1 MKEAAR
7 PEPAAPAPRAKE
19 AARPDPAAAAQRVK
33 EGVRDLAIGAFGAAG
48 DLASDAVTGYR
59 KSTKWFKLRAYVVGT
74 WVVLGL
80 VTFWAACPP
89 SAGPTNSLGAKA
101 KLLAGSIM
109 GSQVFVENESEDVL
123 WREVVVTLEG
133 GWRYERR
140 TVRPK
145 ESFVVPTNRFTKD
158 GTTAPP
164 GLSPKTILIE
174 CTDGKVTMPLP
185 VER

>member
-1 MKEAAR
+1 MKD
-7 PEPAAPAPRAKE
+7 

-33 EGVRDLAIGAFGAAG
+33 EGMRDLARGAIGAAG
-48 DLASDAVTGYR
+48 DLAADVATGYR
-59 KSTKWFKLRAYVVGT
+59 KSTRYFKLRAAVVGT
-74 WVVLGL
+74 WVVLTL
-80 VTFWAACPP
+80 VTFWAACP
-89 SAGPTNSLGAKA
+89 STGPTNALGAKA

-123 WREVVVTLEG
+123 WRDVVVTLEG

-158 GTTAPP
+158 GATAPP
-164 GLSPKTILIE
+164 GLAPKTIQID
-174 CTDGKVTMPLP
+174 CADGKVTMPLP

>member
-1 MKEAAR
+1 
-7 PEPAAPAPRAKE
+7 
-19 AARPDPAAAAQRVK
+19 VK
-33 EGVRDLAIGAFGAAG
+33 EGVRDLALGAIGAAG
-48 DLASDAVTGYR
+48 DLASDAVSGY
-59 KSTKWFKLRAYVVGT
+59 KHSTKYFKLRAYVVAT

-89 SAGPTNSLGAKA
+89 SAGPSNALGAKA

-109 GSQVFVENESEDVL
+109 GSQVYVENESDDVL
-123 WREVVVTLEG
+123 WRDVVVTLEG

-145 ESFVVPTNRFTKD
+145 ESFVVPTNRFTKE
-158 GTTAPP
+158 GATAPP
-164 GLSPKTILIE
+164 GLASKTIQIE
-174 CTDGKVTMPLP
+174 CSEGKVTMPLP

>member
-1 MKEAAR
+1 MAGTKD
-7 PEPAAPAPRAKE
+7 

-59 KSTKWFKLRAYVVGT
+59 KSSKYFKLRASVVAT

-109 GSQVFVENESEDVL
+109 GSQVFVENESDDVI
-123 WREVVVTLEG
+123 WKDVVVTLEG

-158 GTTAPP
+158 GATAPP
-164 GLSPKTILIE
+164 GLSSKTIAIE
-174 CTDGKVTMPLP
+174 CSEGKVTIPLP